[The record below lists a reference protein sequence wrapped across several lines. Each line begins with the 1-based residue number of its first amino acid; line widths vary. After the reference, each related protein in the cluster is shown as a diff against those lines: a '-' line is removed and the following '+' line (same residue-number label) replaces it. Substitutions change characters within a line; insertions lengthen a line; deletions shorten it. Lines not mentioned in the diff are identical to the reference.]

1 MKRLATFPLMRFSTL
16 ALLIAAAAGCVPSA
30 APLKGVPAPDRSL
43 PSLSLR
49 SGHRHLVFKWEYEE
63 GEIAA
68 RGDGAIRTAA
78 PDSARLDFFLGG
90 GLGSGA
96 AVLIGDSLRSPR
108 AELALRYI
116 PPSPMMWAV
125 LGRLAIP
132 ALPDTVVR
140 IDGDLLRADVGRPV
154 QWRVGIRGDTL
165 VELQHISGGKITESL
180 TRGANGVLIYEA
192 PGARRRLE
200 LTFLRDQPGSFD
212 ASIWSL

>member
-1 MKRLATFPLMRFSTL
+1 MKIHRLFSL
-16 ALLIAAAAGCVPSA
+16 VVAAAVGCVPSA
-30 APLKGVPAPDRSL
+30 APLKGVPAPDRTL
-43 PSLSLR
+43 PILLLPL
-49 SGHRHLVFKWEYEE
+49 GHRHLVFKCEYQE
-63 GEIAA
+63 GEVAA
-68 RGDGAIRTAA
+68 RGDGSVRTAA

-90 GLGSGA
+90 GLGAGA
-96 AVLIGDSLRSPR
+96 AVLIGDSLRSPH
-108 AELALRYI
+108 AELARRYI

-132 ALPDTVVR
+132 PLPDTVVR
-140 IDGDLLRADVGRPV
+140 IDGDLLRADVGSPV

-180 TRGANGVLIYEA
+180 TRGANGVLTYEA

-212 ASIWSL
+212 ASIWGL

>member
-1 MKRLATFPLMRFSTL
+1 MKFSTL
-16 ALLIAAAAGCVPSA
+16 AIVMAAAVGCVPSA

-43 PSLSLR
+43 PALALP
-49 SGHRHLVFKWEYEE
+49 SGHRHLVFKWDYEE

-68 RGDGAIRTAA
+68 RGDGAVRTAA

-96 AVLIGDSLRSPR
+96 AVLIGDSLRAPH
-108 AELALRYI
+108 ADLARRYI

-140 IDGDLLRADVGRPV
+140 IDGDLLRADIGRPV